1 LAFSKKHKGELLSQY
16 GEWLKQSQAVFVI
29 EYKRMG
35 MKEIDTLRAKVR
47 ESGGQVH
54 VVKNTVMK
62 LALQQAGIQSGDIEG
77 SALFGFTA
85 NPPVMAKS
93 LMDATN
99 RSEVFKLKGG
109 YLGGH
114 AISVEDVKA
123 LAELPP
129 LPVMRARLLGVISA
143 PASKLVRTLAEPSRQ
158 VARVLKAYSE
168 QDPIPAA
175 A

>member
-1 LAFSKKHKGELLSQY
+1 MAFSKEHKGVLLSQY
-16 GEWLKQSQAVFVI
+16 EELLKQSQAVFVI

-35 MKEIDTLRAKVR
+35 MKEIDMLRAKVR

-62 LALQQAGIQSGDIEG
+62 LALQKAGIQSGDIEG

-114 AISVEDVKA
+114 AISAEEVKA